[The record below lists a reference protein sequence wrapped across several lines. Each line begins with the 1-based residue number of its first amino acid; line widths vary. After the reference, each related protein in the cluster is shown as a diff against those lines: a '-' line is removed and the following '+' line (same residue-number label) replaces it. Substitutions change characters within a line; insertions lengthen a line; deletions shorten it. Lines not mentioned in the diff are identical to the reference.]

1 MLRRHYCIIGIL
13 LLTLLWVGKESAT
26 AQIGID
32 RWLRYDV
39 TLKLQQ
45 NSGLAVEEIHEVALV
60 SGATTFERVI
70 PTYKLDSIS
79 NFQILQ
85 VDSSGGQH
93 TYQPA
98 NTKTEYTFEVT
109 AESGQQTLH
118 LYFPPNNASSTL
130 FILSYFATGALRF
143 YDTGDRLDW
152 QPLGESTAAP
162 IARSTTTITL
172 PAPFA
177 DEQIIRKS
185 SGTATNIFLQNAD
198 KVTFVA
204 ADIAPNSKLEVSVG
218 FPHGIVQGTPPNW
231 QREIDNLEYWTPK
244 LQAGSVVLGLVIL
257 LIGPLLVYGWWYLRI
272 RVSPGPGKFPTR
284 VKTLPNNLPPAVVGA
299 LLDGHASPKHILAT
313 LLDLAYRGTLN
324 VDSGNKANL
333 PSPKDQKPVFN
344 LYAVDQNKVT
354 QPYEVTLYGKI
365 FGSGGMKRD
374 LAEMHEAL
382 FMSTPELKRQIDAAV
397 AQAGYFEQ
405 SYRVKRRQYMAFGGA
420 GIVMSLLLAL
430 LVSMLLQQYTYLVA
444 CPFLGLAVGA
454 ATLIAAGW
462 AVPTKTKA
470 GVKEAMP
477 WEAFKRFLSDISA
490 REAEKY
496 KQQFAHWLPYAV
508 TFGIEKDFVKKFA
521 AANAP
526 KPKWWGRP
534 KEKSLNVGLDQ
545 AYVWVSASVVEAESQ
560 QKPAQANS
568 KSPIRRLGQ
577 SNGETSG
584 EGLLKPIQST
594 LIAFLKDGYQIFS
607 KAPALDESRE
617 VDTEALS

>member
-1 MLRRHYCIIGIL
+1 MMRHRYWIIWIS
-13 LLTLLWVGKESAT
+13 LLTLLWVGQGGAA
-26 AQIGID
+26 AQSGVD
-32 RWLRYDV
+32 HWLRYDV

-60 SGATTFERVI
+60 SGATTFERII
-70 PTYKLDSIS
+70 PTSKLESIS
-79 NFQILQ
+79 NLQILQ
-85 VDSSGGQH
+85 VDSSGGQRS
-93 TYQPA
+93 YQSA
-98 NTKTEYTFEVT
+98 STKAEYTFEVT
-109 AESGQQTLH
+109 AESGQQTVH
-118 LYFPPNNASSTL
+118 LYFPPNNTSSTL
-130 FILSYFATGALRF
+130 FILRYFVTGALRF

-162 IARSTTTITL
+162 IARSTTTINL
-172 PAPFA
+172 PAPFT
-177 DEQIIRKS
+177 DEQIIRS
-185 SGTATNIFLQNAD
+185 STGAATNIFLQSAD

-204 ADIAPNSKLEVSVG
+204 ADIAPNSKLEVSVT
-218 FPHGIVQGTPPNW
+218 FPHGTVQGASPGW

-244 LQAGSVVLGLVIL
+244 LQWGSIVLGLLIL
-257 LIGPLLVYGWWYLRI
+257 LVGPLLVYGWWYLRI

-284 VKTLPNNLPPAVVGA
+284 VKTLPNELPPAVVGA
-299 LLDGHASPKHILAT
+299 LLDGHANPKHISAT
-313 LLDLAYRGTLN
+313 LLHLAYRGALN
-324 VDSGNKANL
+324 VDSGKKTKS
-333 PSPKDQKPVFN
+333 SPKEQEPTFN

-382 FMSTPELKRQIDAAV
+382 FMSTPELKRQIDTAI
-397 AQAGYFEQ
+397 AQAGYLE
-405 SYRVKRRQYMAFGGA
+405 SNYRIKRRQYIAFGGA
-420 GIVMSLLLAL
+420 GVVMSLLLAL
-430 LVSMLLQQYTYLVA
+430 LISMFLQQYTYLVA
-444 CPFLGLAVGA
+444 CPFLGLAAAA

-477 WEAFKRFLSDISA
+477 WEAFKRFLSDMSP

-496 KQQFAHWLPYAV
+496 KQQFARWLPYAV

-526 KPKWWGRP
+526 RPKWWGQP

-560 QKPAQANS
+560 QKAAQVHA

-577 SNGETSG
+577 SNGEISG
-584 EGLLKPIQST
+584 EGLLKAIQTT
-594 LIAFLKDGYQIFS
+594 LIAFLKDSYETFS
-607 KAPALDESRE
+607 KAPVLDENKGA
-617 VDTEALS
+617 DTEDLM